1 MFCHKSLHHNLT
13 EPLSSYANK
22 GTKIK
27 SGMISFPVEGIFA
40 PKLEFINLVS
50 FFHSLKMSGAFN
62 LQITGKQCF
71 KDFLINELLKRINFV
86 FIG

>member
-1 MFCHKSLHHNLT
+1 
-13 EPLSSYANK
+13 
-22 GTKIK
+22 
-27 SGMISFPVEGIFA
+27 MISFPVEGIFA

-71 KDFLINELLKRINFV
+71 NDFFLINELLEKDQLLYL
-86 FIG
+86 